1 MESAV
6 RDGLTTGNW
15 QPETGNV
22 PRVSIKPSAAT
33 EIRTLLAALASE
45 DDIRRETAIARLSII
60 GPRAVDRMLATYAS
74 AERETRIA
82 ILRTLEAIGDPRA
95 LRVAREA
102 LDEGGELAVA
112 AANTLRVLLDSPTG
126 PISTEAL
133 DALVATALSPAAER
147 RVRVAALDAL
157 ADMPE
162 EIRQR
167 VEAALADAPDGTMRA
182 AAAENAGI
190 RSPHDALWQDAIEG
204 RLADHPAA
212 LREVIDARGSS
223 APLGVLQGLV
233 DALRT
238 RERETRSTQ
247 RRIAWRAVRG
257 AVHQALGL
265 RGSPIA
271 LYDLR
276 ETLEEAREPL
286 PTSFI
291 GALHAVGDSSCLEPV
306 AAAHAAAA
314 RNGEASDRWRVQ
326 LENAFKAI
334 AARERVTRRSA
345 VMRRLEKKWPAS
357 ADVLLPPAA
366 ARKTRR

>member
-1 MESAV
+1 M
-6 RDGLTTGNW
+6 
-15 QPETGNV
+15 
-22 PRVSIKPSAAT
+22 SIKPSAAA

-45 DDIRRETAIARLSII
+45 DEIRRETAIARLSII
-60 GPRAVDRMLATYAS
+60 GPRAVDRLLAAYAS

-82 ILRTLEAIGDPRA
+82 ILRTLEAIGDARA
-95 LRVAREA
+95 VRVAREA
-102 LDEGGELAVA
+102 LDGGGDLAVA

-126 PISTEAL
+126 RTSTEAL

-147 RVRVAALDAL
+147 RVRVAAFDAL

-167 VEAALADAPDGTMRA
+167 VEAALADAPDRTMRP
-182 AAAENAGI
+182 AAAEDSGI
-190 RSPHDALWQDAIEG
+190 ASPHDALWQDAIEG
-204 RLADHPAA
+204 RLTDDPAA

-238 RERETRSTQ
+238 RERETQKAQ
-247 RRIAWRAVRG
+247 RKNAWRAVRG
-257 AVHQALGL
+257 AVHQAIGL

-286 PTSFI
+286 PTTFI
-291 GALHAVGDSSCLEPV
+291 AALHAVGDSSCLEPV
-306 AAAHAAAA
+306 AAAHAAAG
-314 RNGEASDRWRVQ
+314 RNGEPSDRWRVQ
-326 LENAFKAI
+326 LENAFKTI
-334 AARERVTRRSA
+334 AAREKITRKSA
-345 VMRRLEKKWPAS
+345 VMKRLEKKWPAS
-357 ADVLLPPAA
+357 AHALLPPAA